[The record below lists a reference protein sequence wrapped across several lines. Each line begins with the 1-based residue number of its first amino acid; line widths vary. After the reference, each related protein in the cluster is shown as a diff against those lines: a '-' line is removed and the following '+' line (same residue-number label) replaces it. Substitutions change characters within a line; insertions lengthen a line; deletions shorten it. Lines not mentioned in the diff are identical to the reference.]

1 MAHGATALGRGR
13 CDGFTLKI
21 RVSFARNGARRW
33 GLARGAVVSEREI
46 AHARDHARKGWS
58 LTLNSLEL
66 VSSDVDATLLS
77 RFWLRRPPPIGG
89 FLEKV
94 ERTVRGEKQ
103 MKPNSLSYGGALTF
117 FSTFAFRLQCA
128 RMTFS
133 TYDEGIRK

>member
-1 MAHGATALGRGR
+1 MALGAG
-13 CDGFTLKI
+13 
-21 RVSFARNGARRW
+21 VW
-33 GLARGAVVSEREI
+33 ARGAVVSEREI

-103 MKPNSLSYGGALTF
+103 MKPNSLSYGGAHTF
-117 FSTFAFRLQCA
+117 FSTFAFRLHCA

>member
-1 MAHGATALGRGR
+1 MALGAG
-13 CDGFTLKI
+13 
-21 RVSFARNGARRW
+21 VW
-33 GLARGAVVSEREI
+33 ARGAVVSERGI

-94 ERTVRGEKQ
+94 ERTVAYQRREANEAELSMAAHSHSFPRLLLDFSVLVWPFQRG
-103 MKPNSLSYGGALTF
+103 N
-117 FSTFAFRLQCA
+117 
-128 RMTFS
+128 
-133 TYDEGIRK
+133 